1 MKQTTITRINKNSE
15 QLMTS
20 LEIAQL
26 TGKQHKNVMR
36 DIRNMEAAW
45 KNIAGLNFELGSYE
59 DINGQS
65 RPCYFL
71 SKTETLY
78 IATKFNDEARARLI
92 LRWEELERQRMEEQS
107 KQKVQEIRLLACDEE
122 VLNEA
127 DDILGD
133 ELAELNRYSRF
144 CYTPTEIGKP
154 FGLDGRDLNSFLC
167 DKGVIRWARGQ
178 WRLTPKYLHLDLTE
192 DRYRY
197 IHGADGRRK
206 LVSHLV
212 WTEKGREFVLGLIG

>member
-1 MKQTTITRINKNSE
+1 
-15 QLMTS
+15 
-20 LEIAQL
+20 
-26 TGKQHKNVMR
+26 
-36 DIRNMEAAW
+36 
-45 KNIAGLNFELGSYE
+45 
-59 DINGQS
+59 
-65 RPCYFL
+65 
-71 SKTETLY
+71 
-78 IATKFNDEARARLI
+78 
-92 LRWEELERQRMEEQS
+92 MEEMQRP
-107 KQKVQEIRLLACDEE
+107 KQKAQEIRLLACDEE
-122 VLNEA
+122 VLDEA
-127 DDILGD
+127 DDILGE
-133 ELAELNRYSRF
+133 ELAELNRNSRF